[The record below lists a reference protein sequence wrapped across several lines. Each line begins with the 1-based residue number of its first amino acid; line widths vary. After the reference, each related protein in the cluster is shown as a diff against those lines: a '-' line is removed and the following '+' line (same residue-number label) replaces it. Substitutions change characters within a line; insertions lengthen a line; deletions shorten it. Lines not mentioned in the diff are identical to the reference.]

1 MSAMHPPAGTKL
13 LRQRAILEVVA
24 ESPVG
29 SQDELAELLRE
40 RGFEVTQATVSRDV
54 AELGLAKVARD
65 DGHVYVAPERVA
77 RPTAA
82 QDQRLARLLAE
93 LPVTIGRSGLS
104 LVLTASPGT
113 AGAIAQAIDQSSL
126 DDQVGTLAGDNTLLV
141 LFGDDQH
148 LEHWLERFQV
158 LQQPGVPVADRSG
171 ARESRGSVGR
181 RPAARS
187 TRPTRAAQRTQ
198 RRNRTAERVSS
209 RTTTLPDTIQ
219 LATDSATE
227 IAP

>member
-1 MSAMHPPAGTKL
+1 MRATHPPAGTKL
-13 LRQRAILEVVA
+13 LRQRAILELVA
-24 ESPVG
+24 ASAVG

-77 RPTAA
+77 RPAAA

-93 LPVTIGRSGLS
+93 LPVTIGRSGLT

-141 LFGDDQH
+141 LFADDQR
-148 LEHWLERFQV
+148 LEHWLERFQG
-158 LQQPGVPVADRSG
+158 LQQPGVPLTDRSG
-171 ARESRGSVGR
+171 VRESRAAVRS
-181 RPAARS
+181 RPARAPRQS
-187 TRPTRAAQRTQ
+187 RAAPRAN

-209 RTTTLPDTIQ
+209 RATTQPDTIQ